1 MFVVASDLKVG
12 TTNIRG
18 REKADVC
25 AYLSQCTADQPQ
37 PADADTSCGKLPFS
51 TMRFVTCESGKRD
64 LLVNPPSS
72 RKSSS
77 NNAVKIGTALLS
89 VQHTETSDRVV

>member
-1 MFVVASDLKVG
+1 MCFVASNLKVG
-12 TTNIRG
+12 TTNIKG

-37 PADADTSCGKLPFS
+37 PADTDTSCDVRTS
-51 TMRFVTCESGKRD
+51 ITMRFVTCESGERK

-77 NNAVKIGTALLS
+77 NNAVKVGTPSLTVRHS
-89 VQHTETSDRVV
+89 QT